1 MVKIKDLEELITDEK
16 LDILYEIRNEDL
28 NIMTKD
34 ERKKR
39 EEILGKNRIS
49 FDEVLAKVK
58 NIPPHFKMTRENIE
72 EIFDKY
78 INQLYA
84 EQSYDNERFYKAGF
98 CDAICFILESKNKNI

>member
-16 LDILYEIRNEDL
+16 LDILYEHRNEDL
-28 NIMTKD
+28 NILTED

-39 EEILGKNRIS
+39 REILGENRIS
-49 FDEVLAKVK
+49 FDEVLEIIK

-72 EIFDKY
+72 EIFEKY
-78 INQLYA
+78 IDQLYA
-84 EQSYDNERFYKAGF
+84 EQSYDNERYYKTGF

>member
-58 NIPPHFKMTRENIE
+58 NIHSV
-72 EIFDKY
+72 IFNLKNTILKTT
-78 INQLYA
+78 IN
-84 EQSYDNERFYKAGF
+84 
-98 CDAICFILESKNKNI
+98 AIIN